1 MATEVKVPSMG
12 ESITSGILSAWL
24 VKDGDFV
31 EKDQPIYELETDKI
45 TSEATAEVS
54 GIIQF
59 KVEQDAEVDIGATVA
74 TIDDSAKA
82 PTNNDAPKV
91 SEVKEPVIESSA
103 KTSKVPT
110 EEAVVEKPQEPKHSE
125 KVLSPAS
132 RKHSI
137 ETQVDINQ
145 VQGTGKDGRITKG
158 DILSAKATN
167 DSPEKETKAAQL
179 DSLVNST
186 PSTSSDSSIRETRKK
201 MSPLRKKIAQRL
213 VNATQEAALLTTFN
227 EVDMSRVMQ
236 LRKTHQESF
245 VKRYGIKLGFMSFF
259 TKAVVNALQ
268 SVPAVN
274 ARIEGDSIVQQH
286 YYDIGIAVG
295 TEKGLLVPVVRD
307 CEQKSF
313 QEIEQSILDFAKD
326 ARESKIQLKDL
337 EGGVFTISNGGI
349 YGSMLSTPIINF
361 PQPAILGL
369 HNIQER
375 AVVVNGEIV
384 ARPMMYLALSYDHRL
399 IDGKEAVTFLNH
411 IKHAIENPDR
421 LLIGL

>member
-12 ESITSGILSAWL
+12 ESITSGILSTWL

-59 KVEQDAEVDIGATVA
+59 KVKQDAEVDIGATVA

-82 PTNNDAPKV
+82 PTNNNAPKV
-91 SEVKEPVIESSA
+91 SKVKEPVIESSA

-110 EEAVVEKPQEPKHSE
+110 NEAVVEKPLEPEHSE

-137 ETQVDINQ
+137 VTQVDINQ

-158 DILSAKATN
+158 DILSAKASN

-179 DSLVNST
+179 DSLVNRT